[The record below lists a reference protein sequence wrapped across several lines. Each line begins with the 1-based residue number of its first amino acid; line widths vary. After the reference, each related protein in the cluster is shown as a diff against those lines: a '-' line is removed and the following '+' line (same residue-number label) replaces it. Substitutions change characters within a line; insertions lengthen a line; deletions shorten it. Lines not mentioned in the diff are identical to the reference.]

1 MKLLKYTFGILLLV
15 LAGSVLNKY
24 VYNSPEKFQD
34 NLADNQVTTV
44 ELKVSGMT

>member
-24 VYNSPEKFQD
+24 MYNSPERSESYIAS
-34 NLADNQVTTV
+34 NLVSTV